1 MDVLVPLVTLTAM
14 EIVLGIDNI
23 VFIAILASRLPVQ
36 QQARARNIGLM
47 AAMGTRI
54 LLLFSITWVLKL
66 DKPFVYL
73 TDLGIPAGILGVDP
87 ANPKSLPPDV
97 ALDPH
102 SSAGRA
108 LGINGISVKDLILL
122 IGGMFLIWKSVR
134 EIHHKIE
141 GQHESAAKVPT
152 SFASVVGQIA
162 LMDIIFSLD
171 SVITAVGMVDADKV
185 WVMVVSII
193 LAILVMLKYAGA
205 VSRFVDRHPTIKI
218 LALSFLIL
226 IGVMLV
232 AEGIGTHFNKGY
244 IYFAMAF
251 SLVVEMLNMKLR
263 PAEAAHAN
271 DD

>member
-1 MDVLVPLVTLTAM
+1 MEFLLPLVTLTAM

-36 QQARARNIGLM
+36 QQPRARNIGLV

-87 ANPKSLPPDV
+87 SQPTGVPD
-97 ALDPH
+97 AAAADPH
-102 SSAGRA
+102 SSARRA

-141 GQHESAAKVPT
+141 GHAEKQAAVPA
-152 SFASVVGQIA
+152 SFWNVVSQIA

-171 SVITAVGMVDADKV
+171 SVITAVGMVEADKV

-251 SLVVEMLNMKLR
+251 SLVVEMLNMRLR
-263 PAEAAHAN
+263 PASHVAAN

>member
-1 MDVLVPLVTLTAM
+1 MDALIPLITLTAM

-23 VFIAILASRLPVQ
+23 VFIAILASRLPVH
-36 QQARARNIGLM
+36 QQAKARNLGLI
-47 AAMGTRI
+47 AAMGTRV

-73 TDLGIPAGILGVDP
+73 TDLGVPAGILGVDP
-87 ANPKSLPPDV
+87 ASPKALPTET
-97 ALDPH
+97 AHDPH
-102 SSAGRA
+102 SSAGRG

-141 GQHESAAKVPT
+141 GHHDTKAVVAA
-152 SFASVVGQIA
+152 SFGSVVAQIA

-171 SVITAVGMVDADKV
+171 SVITAVGMVEADKV
-185 WVMVVSII
+185 WVMVVSIV

-226 IGVMLV
+226 IGVLLV

-251 SLVVEMLNMKLR
+251 SLIVEMLNMR
-263 PAEAAHAN
+263 IRTPAAAHAS

>member
-1 MDVLVPLVTLTAM
+1 MDVLLALVTLTAM

-36 QQARARNIGLM
+36 QQPRARNLGLI

-66 DKPFVYL
+66 DEAFLYL
-73 TDLGIPAGILGVDP
+73 TDLGVPAGILGVDP
-87 ANPKSLPPDV
+87 ADPKATV
-97 ALDPH
+97 TDPH
-102 SSAGRA
+102 SSVGRA
-108 LGINGISVKDLILL
+108 LGMNGISVKDLILL
-122 IGGMFLIWKSVR
+122 IGGLFLIWKSVR

-141 GQHESAAKVPT
+141 GHTDTKPVAAAT
-152 SFASVVGQIA
+152 FRSVVAQIA

-232 AEGIGTHFNKGY
+232 AEGIGTHFSKGY

-251 SLVVEMLNMKLR
+251 SLVVEMLNMR
-263 PAEAAHAN
+263 VRTGPAVQAS